1 MGWKPRET
9 FSRDGHRGP
18 PPHVQEHL
26 KTCAA
31 ANKERLQGQHAEEV
45 KESQEKYDRGGNN
58 SYPRTGRDHNK
69 WCEKKHRS
77 GRHISLT
84 AGDDIGRVRGETH
97 NADTDFEARTHASL
111 DRRAL
116 RRNQGGTHRS
126 PTDNSGRK
134 RGRDGS
140 YTGPSQLSATPG
152 LMVVPFHPDEIGIP
166 NTDDDVILVQGQ
178 FHIPRRDIVSFLG
191 KKHHLVY
198 SKDREVPVNVSV
210 ERSRVDEPV
219 NAGLVT
225 TASSSLAE
233 STPSSPIAEPTPVAD
248 SAPAAS
254 SSVVDPMPVT
264 APAAEAP
271 PSLAEPT
278 PSPIAPV
285 VRPEAVATMPAEGPA
300 CVPEVCYL
308 GLSIGDHAKVRRTS
322 GKWSI
327 LRVIDLGTTVDGS
340 PFITFRVSKDPVQE
354 TQVVKKIRAP
364 FWDRLIRPLEEG
376 DLPPTREAARP
387 SVIPSRP
394 GVTRSTGDGPT
405 DRDGATP
412 IPSTGGAAHA
422 AAAPSPMAEPME
434 VSEPTAAA
442 PSLPAEP
449 MPATTPSD
457 DGAIA
462 DHDDRED
469 APDLSSSGDEAG
481 PTDALD
487 SDAAFKDRVAAAWT
501 GARAEAQRRRDLNT
515 RFPARADTQARLAT
529 RAETQTRRD
538 LGHVT
543 LRRGG
548 PLKGDLSPVS
558 LSIGNWVEV
567 QRTSGTWERA
577 RVETIRR
584 PVGELPF
591 IKFCFSDDS
600 TQVIRAPL
608 WDSHICLDRIWY
620 YDSIHKGFVERNL
633 ATGHHRRLD
642 EAQFYWRLRSRYSS
656 PSRPVFGYY

>member
-1 MGWKPRET
+1 MPKSPTPSRGWKPRET
-9 FSRDGHRGP
+9 YHRDGNRGP

-84 AGDDIGRVRGETH
+84 AGDDIGRVRGESH
-97 NADTDFEARTHASL
+97 DADTDFKARTHASL
-111 DRRAL
+111 DKRAF
-116 RRNQGGTHRS
+116 RRNQGGKHRR
-126 PTDNSGRK
+126 PTNNSGRK
-134 RGRDGS
+134 RGRDGT
-140 YTGPSQLSATPG
+140 YTGPTQLSATPG

-166 NTDDDVILVQGQ
+166 EPDDDVILVQGQ
-178 FHIPRRDIVSFLG
+178 TGHYGVIVSG
-191 KKHHLVY
+191 GVY
-198 SKDREVPVNVSV
+198 AFVS
-210 ERSRVDEPV
+210 
-219 NAGLVT
+219 GG
-225 TASSSLAE
+225 
-233 STPSSPIAEPTPVAD
+233 STPSSHAEPTPVAD

-278 PSPIAPV
+278 PSPTAPV
-285 VRPEAVATMPAEGPA
+285 VRPEAVATTPAEGPA

-538 LGHVT
+538 LDLFDVRHVT